1 MEDEL
6 TKMQDTIRE
15 AEQNKGSLG
24 DLMSS
29 RRTVKALIIAL
40 GLMTFQQLSGINIV
54 IFYSGKIF
62 ESSSS
67 SLSATTASIIIGVVQ
82 VSTPGVASS
91 MQIIRRTKKESCVE
105 IWGLHSGCEI
115 YGTSR
120 LIKSNLVSSPSG
132 SIFF

>member
-1 MEDEL
+1 
-6 TKMQDTIRE
+6 MQDTIHE

-29 RRTVKALIIAL
+29 RGTMKALIIAL
-40 GLMTFQQLSGINIV
+40 GLMTFQQLSGINTV

-82 VSTPGVASS
+82 VRTTGVASS
-91 MQIIRRTKKESCVE
+91 MQIYSHTNILAV
-105 IWGLHSGCEI
+105 
-115 YGTSR
+115 
-120 LIKSNLVSSPSG
+120 
-132 SIFF
+132 

>member
-1 MEDEL
+1 VEDEL
-6 TKMQDTIRE
+6 TKMEDTIQE

-29 RRTVKALIIAL
+29 RGTVKALIIAL
-40 GLMTFQQLSGINIV
+40 GLMTFQQLSGINTV

-82 VSTPGVASS
+82 VSMPGVASS
-91 MQIIRRTKKESCVE
+91 MQIFRGQKKLLCRDL
-105 IWGLHSGCEI
+105 G
-115 YGTSR
+115 
-120 LIKSNLVSSPSG
+120 SSQRW
-132 SIFF
+132 